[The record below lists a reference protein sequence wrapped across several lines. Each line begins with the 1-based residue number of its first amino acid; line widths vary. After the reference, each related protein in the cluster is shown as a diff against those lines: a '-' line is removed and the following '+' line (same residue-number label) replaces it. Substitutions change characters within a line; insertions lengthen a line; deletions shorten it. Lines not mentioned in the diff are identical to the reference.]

1 MLAPADTPLAWAAR
15 HSPDRVSA
23 VGVLAVR
30 IRRYLTTGADP
41 SLAALPGLRVRVA
54 GQAERPLWHEST
66 GLYGFLNI
74 PSGDARIEIDDP
86 AGRYQPQAISALVP
100 DRSALKAALEAAEAP
115 PAVPPPAYPTV
126 DLRPGLA
133 MGLPPATTAVWGVL
147 RDGSRAVPGALLSL
161 ATVRNGAADTVSALS
176 GPDGSFLLVLPF
188 EVIDRG
194 VNPPLRDFNRALTVF
209 APRPALAAALAAQG
223 FLAGQPAN
231 VFGLSAAERNALF
244 LLRGFQLRDAGGALH
259 PQVGGQNPPVSV
271 SVGRK
276 VRLDIELLP

>member
-15 HSPDRVSA
+15 HSPDRISA

-74 PSGDARIEIDDP
+74 PPGDARIEIDDP

-100 DRSALKAALEAAEAP
+100 DRSALRAALEAAETP
-115 PAVPPPAYPTV
+115 PVVPPPAYPSV
-126 DLRPGLA
+126 DLRLGLA

-161 ATVRNGAADTVSALS
+161 ATVRTGVADTVSTLS

-194 VNPPLRDFNRALTVF
+194 VNPPTRSFNRSLTVF

-231 VFGLSAAERNALF
+231 VFGLSAAQRDALF
-244 LLRGFQLRDAGGALH
+244 LPRGFQLRDAGGALH

>member
-1 MLAPADTPLAWAAR
+1 
-15 HSPDRVSA
+15 
-23 VGVLAVR
+23 
-30 IRRYLTTGADP
+30 
-41 SLAALPGLRVRVA
+41 
-54 GQAERPLWHEST
+54 
-66 GLYGFLNI
+66 
-74 PSGDARIEIDDP
+74 
-86 AGRYQPQAISALVP
+86 VP

-161 ATVRNGAADTVSALS
+161 ATVRNGAADTVSTLS

>member
-15 HSPDRVSA
+15 HAPDRISA

-115 PAVPPPAYPTV
+115 PV
-126 DLRPGLA
+126 
-133 MGLPPATTAVWGVL
+133 
-147 RDGSRAVPGALLSL
+147 VPGGRPMA
-161 ATVRNGAADTVSALS
+161 SAGRRS
-176 GPDGSFLLVLPF
+176 
-188 EVIDRG
+188 
-194 VNPPLRDFNRALTVF
+194 T
-209 APRPALAAALAAQG
+209 
-223 FLAGQPAN
+223 AG
-231 VFGLSAAERNALF
+231 
-244 LLRGFQLRDAGGALH
+244 
-259 PQVGGQNPPVSV
+259 
-271 SVGRK
+271 
-276 VRLDIELLP
+276 